1 MKQKLYF
8 IKKVLNSKNKE
19 EIWKM
24 MYYCILN
31 PSNEHDQFFLNNT
44 AKGVTGKSLI
54 TFSDIRTFIKLLLDT
69 LNSEQ
74 FMLHQTNS
82 EKVLK

>member
-1 MKQKLYF
+1 MKLKLYF

-24 MYYCILN
+24 IYYCILN

-44 AKGVTGKSLI
+44 AKGVTGK
-54 TFSDIRTFIKLLLDT
+54 
-69 LNSEQ
+69 
-74 FMLHQTNS
+74 
-82 EKVLK
+82 